1 MQPNL
6 SPAIQA
12 LSSEVID
19 QIAAGEVVERPAHLV
34 KELVENS
41 LDAHASEVIVEVSEG
56 GRHIVVKDN
65 GKGIRPSELG
75 TALDR
80 HTTSKIL
87 RTDDLWNLST
97 YGFRGEA
104 LASIAAVSRLTLSS
118 KIEGEETGA
127 RLEAEFG
134 RKGPV
139 DRIGHTTGTR
149 IQIRELFENVPARL
163 KFMKSA
169 AGEITAI
176 RNVIKAMSLARPEVA
191 FQMFVEGRLDL
202 HYTSAA
208 GRKQRAEQVFGI
220 TPLYE
225 GRATRDGV
233 TAYSVMGDPN
243 QTAKTSKNIWIMA
256 QNRWI
261 QDRALQTAAVEAY
274 RTMLMHGEY
283 PFVVTWVETP
293 PDQIDVN
300 IHPTKSQVKFAEPSL
315 AFRAVSASVRET
327 LERAPWVQQILRGTA
342 SAPVAPVEPLP
353 ENLTFGGADLQKTQY
368 QVKPTLQTLRD
379 GTAQP
384 VYQARVSENSVPLTV
399 QDLRETRERLET
411 IGAGESERS
420 FGQWAGLQVLGQAN
434 LTYIICQKRE
444 GLVFVDQHAAHERVL
459 FEKIMQ
465 AWKNGHVEVQEF
477 LFPLSMDLSPDKKEA
492 LLKSADDFAKLG
504 VHLEEMGPQ
513 TIGVRA
519 APLWIKEASLPKV
532 LDQAAT
538 QMVDQGGSF
547 VFETYV
553 GDLAATMA
561 CHSAIRAGQS
571 LSPDEMRALLAS
583 MDEFTMSS
591 FCPHGRPVSVEYG
604 FAKLEKDFGRTLS

>member
-65 GKGIRPSELG
+65 GKGIRPSELS

-342 SAPVAPVEPLP
+342 SAPVVSAEPLP
-353 ENLTFGGADLQKTQY
+353 ENLTFEGADLQKTQY

-399 QDLRETRERLET
+399 QDLRETRERLEAM
-411 IGAGESERS
+411 GAGESERS
-420 FGQWAGLQVLGQAN
+420 LGQWAGLQVLGQAN

-571 LSPDEMRALLAS
+571 LSPDEMHALLAS

>member
-420 FGQWAGLQVLGQAN
+420 LGQWAGLQVLGQAN

-571 LSPDEMRALLAS
+571 LSPDEMHALLAS